1 MDNEALLDE
10 TNVTEGAPVERKQLT
25 AEQKRAATLR
35 RDATLLEKYGQ
46 KEAATKL
53 YAQADALAPASK
65 QSSRVD
71 PLKVL
76 TPAEQNELKN
86 YFRSTAG
93 FARLCQVVSAKKL
106 QEIVEEIE

>member
-1 MDNEALLDE
+1 MAVDVEQEVENTE
-10 TNVTEGAPVERKQLT
+10 TETATERKQLT
-25 AEQKRAATLR
+25 ADQKQAATLR

-46 KEAATKL
+46 KDAAAKL

-65 QSSRVD
+65 QTSRID

-76 TPAEQNELKN
+76 TASEQNELKN
-86 YFRSTAG
+86 YFRTTAG

-106 QEIVEEIE
+106 QEILEGIE